1 MTRLPIIAFKGK
13 GGSGKSTAAK
23 MLVDQGYVKTSFA
36 EPMRRMLEA
45 IGVECDA
52 MTDTERKE
60 APLGVL
66 SGKSPRVA
74 LQMLGTEWGRALDPN
89 FWVNLW
95 GIKAAGILA
104 LGQNVVLDDCRFP
117 NEAEAIRKLGGFV
130 IEVVCNED
138 EVATVGIA
146 GHASET
152 QDFEPDITVVNGKQ
166 SLAMLRADLTEALDV
181 LRSEAVDDRLAA

>member
-1 MTRLPIIAFKGK
+1 MTEPRIIAFKGR
-13 GGSGKSTAAK
+13 GGSGKSTAAA
-23 MLVDQGYVKTSFA
+23 MLIDQGYTKTSFA

-45 IGVECDA
+45 IGVEREA

-74 LQMLGTEWGRALDPN
+74 LQTLGTEWGRELDPN

-117 NEAEAIRKLGGFV
+117 NEAEAIRKLGGY
-130 IEVVCNED
+130 VVEIVGDKD

-152 QDFEPDITVVNGKQ
+152 QDFDPDITVVNGGK
-166 SLAMLRADLTEALDV
+166 SLAMLRASLSEALDV
-181 LRSEAVDDRLAA
+181 LRAEVVDEVAA